1 MSIRLKLMLTYL
13 FGIILTAMIVAITG
27 IGIVTAVLSYLAS
40 GIVKEQ
46 TAHEAFSRGIDLFV
60 DLRYAERYAPE
71 ELTSP
76 EFSASI
82 GDRLQPFGGFLVVRQ
97 GEQWDSYG
105 ALSEGE
111 AFLSQLR
118 QDVSTAQSKQEDL
131 FVVSAWEEREL
142 LAVTYDFPG
151 IDDPLTYY
159 LIADV
164 TTAESKTNSFEIFV
178 LLGIAI
184 LVGIILVPLLWITTR
199 DIIRP
204 LRQLEQG
211 SRRIA
216 EGDLNFR
223 LESKARNEVGS
234 VIRSYEKM
242 RSELQRS
249 IEAQLA
255 LEENRKEL
263 ISNISHDLKTPLT
276 SIKGYVE
283 GIRVGI
289 ADDPEKLKKYI
300 DVIYAKALDMDRMID
315 DLFLLSKL
323 DLEQERFHMETVP
336 LESFYRQMMTEL
348 QLEVESAGVRL
359 TGEYEAG
366 QDDTVTMDVQKMRR
380 VLLNLV
386 GNSVKFMDK
395 QEPHIHVYIG
405 RQSGNWILAV
415 TDNGPGM
422 RPDEQ
427 ERIFDRFYRADAF
440 RNQNV
445 AGSGLGLAIVKQIV
459 AYHGGTIH
467 ARSEQGQSMTVMIS
481 IPLIRDNNE
490 AGRAGDVEAEGISR

>member
-1 MSIRLKLMLTYL
+1 MSIRLKLILTYL
-13 FGIILTAMIVAITG
+13 FGTILTTIIVAMTG
-27 IGIVTAVLSYLAS
+27 IGIVTAILSYLIS
-40 GIVKEQ
+40 GIVKDQ
-46 TAHEAFSRGIDLFV
+46 SPHEAFSRGIDLFV

-76 EFSASI
+76 EFAASI
-82 GDRLQPFGGFLVVRQ
+82 GERLEPFKGFLVVRQ
-97 GEQWDSYG
+97 GERWESYG
-105 ALSEGE
+105 ELSEGE
-111 AFLSQLR
+111 AFLRQLR
-118 QDVSTAQSKQEDL
+118 QDVAAAQSKKDRV
-131 FVVSAWEEREL
+131 FVVSAWEERDL
-142 LAVTYDFPG
+142 LSVAYDFPR

-159 LIADV
+159 LVTDV
-164 TTAESKTNSFEIFV
+164 TMAESKKSGFKFFV

-184 LVGIILVPLLWITTR
+184 LVGIILVPLIWITTR
-199 DIIRP
+199 DIVRP

-223 LESKARNEVGS
+223 LESKVRNEVGG

-249 IEAQLA
+249 IDIQLA

-289 ADDPEKLKKYI
+289 ADDPEKLKKYV

-323 DLEQERFHMETVP
+323 DLEQEQFYLESVP
-336 LESFYRQMMTEL
+336 LESFYRQTISEL
-348 QLEVESAGVRL
+348 QMECERAGVRL
-359 TGEYEAG
+359 TSEYEAG
-366 QDDTVTMDVQKMRR
+366 QEDIVTMDIQKIKR
-380 VLLNLV
+380 VMLNLV
-386 GNSVKFMDK
+386 GNSIKFMDK
-395 QEPHIHVYIG
+395 QDPHVHVHFG
-405 RQSGNWILAV
+405 RQLENWVFTV

-422 RPDEQ
+422 GPAEL
-427 ERIFDRFYRADAF
+427 ERIFDRFYRGDAF

-445 AGSGLGLAIVKQIV
+445 AGSGLGLAIVKQIIV
-459 AYHGGTIH
+459 NHGGTIQ
-467 ARSEQGQSMTVMIS
+467 ARSEPGQSMKVIVS
-481 IPLIRDNNE
+481 IPIKRDSKE
-490 AGRAGDVEAEGISR
+490 AGRA

>member
-1 MSIRLKLMLTYL
+1 MSIRLKLILTYL
-13 FGIILTAMIVAITG
+13 LGTILTAIIVAITG
-27 IGIVTAVLSYLAS
+27 IGIVTAILSYLVS
-40 GIVKEQ
+40 GIVKDQ
-46 TAHEAFSRGIDLFV
+46 PPQEAFSRGIDLFV
-60 DLRYAERYAPE
+60 DLRYAERYAPG

-76 EFSASI
+76 DFAASI
-82 GDRLQPFGGFLVVRQ
+82 GKRLQPFGGFLVVRQ
-97 GEQWDSYG
+97 GERWESYG
-105 ALSEGE
+105 ELSEGE
-111 AFLSQLR
+111 AFLRQLR
-118 QDVSTAQSKQEDL
+118 QDVAAVGPEKEGV
-131 FVVSAWEEREL
+131 FVVSAWEERDL
-142 LAVTYDFPG
+142 LLIAYDFSG

-159 LIADV
+159 LVVDM
-164 TTAESKTNSFEIFV
+164 TMAESKTNRFELFV

-199 DIIRP
+199 DIVRP

-216 EGDLNFR
+216 EGDLDFR
-223 LESKARNEVGS
+223 LESKVRNEVGN

-249 IEAQLA
+249 IEVQLA

-283 GIRVGI
+283 GIRVGV

-300 DVIYAKALDMDRMID
+300 DVIYAKTLDMDRMID

-323 DLEQERFHMETVP
+323 DLEQERFHLETVP
-336 LESFYRQMMTEL
+336 LESFYRQTMSEL
-348 QLEVESAGVRL
+348 QMEYESAGVRL
-359 TGEYEAG
+359 TSEYEAG
-366 QDDTVTMDVQKMRR
+366 QDDVVTMDVQKMRR
-380 VLLNLV
+380 VMQNIV

-395 QEPHIHVYIG
+395 MEPCIHVYFG
-405 RQSGNWILAV
+405 RESDDWVFAV

-422 RPDEQ
+422 EPNEL

-445 AGSGLGLAIVKQIV
+445 AGSGLGLAIVKQII
-459 AYHGGTIH
+459 ANHGGTIH
-467 ARSEQGQSMTVMIS
+467 ARSEPGQSMTVMIS
-481 IPLIRDNNE
+481 IPINRDSKE
-490 AGRAGDVEAEGISR
+490 AGRA

>member
-1 MSIRLKLMLTYL
+1 MSIRLKLILTYL
-13 FGIILTAMIVAITG
+13 FGTILTTIIVAMTG
-27 IGIVTAVLSYLAS
+27 IGIVTAILSYLIS
-40 GIVKEQ
+40 GIVKDQ
-46 TAHEAFSRGIDLFV
+46 SPHEAFSRGIDLFV

-76 EFSASI
+76 EFAASI
-82 GDRLQPFGGFLVVRQ
+82 GERLEPFKGFLVVRQ
-97 GEQWDSYG
+97 GERWESYG
-105 ALSEGE
+105 ELSEGE
-111 AFLSQLR
+111 AFLRQLR
-118 QDVSTAQSKQEDL
+118 QDVAAAQSKKDRV
-131 FVVSAWEEREL
+131 FVVSAWEERDL
-142 LAVTYDFPG
+142 LSVAYDFPR

-159 LIADV
+159 LVTDV
-164 TTAESKTNSFEIFV
+164 TMAESKKSGFKFFV

-184 LVGIILVPLLWITTR
+184 LVGIILVPLIWITTR
-199 DIIRP
+199 DIVRP

-223 LESKARNEVGS
+223 LESKVRNEVGG

-249 IEAQLA
+249 IDIQLA

-289 ADDPEKLKKYI
+289 ADDPEKLKKYV

-323 DLEQERFHMETVP
+323 DLEQEQFYLESVP
-336 LESFYRQMMTEL
+336 LESFYRQTISEL
-348 QLEVESAGVRL
+348 QMECERAGVRL
-359 TGEYEAG
+359 TSEYEAG
-366 QDDTVTMDVQKMRR
+366 QEDIVTMDIQKIKR
-380 VLLNLV
+380 VMLNLV
-386 GNSVKFMDK
+386 GNSIKFMDK
-395 QEPHIHVYIG
+395 QDPHVHVHFG
-405 RQSGNWILAV
+405 RQLENWVFTV

-422 RPDEQ
+422 GPAEL
-427 ERIFDRFYRADAF
+427 ERIFDRFYRGDAF

-445 AGSGLGLAIVKQIV
+445 AGSGLGLAIVKQIIV
-459 AYHGGTIH
+459 NHGGTIQ
-467 ARSEQGQSMTVMIS
+467 ARSEPGQSMTVIVS
-481 IPLIRDNNE
+481 IPMKRDSKE
-490 AGRAGDVEAEGISR
+490 AGRA

>member
-13 FGIILTAMIVAITG
+13 FGTILTAIIVAVTG
-27 IGIVTAVLSYLAS
+27 IGIITAIVMYLVS
-40 GIVKEQ
+40 GIVKDQ
-46 TAHEAFSRGIDLFV
+46 SPHEAFSRGIDLLA

-76 EFSASI
+76 EFAASI
-82 GDRLQPFGGFLVVRQ
+82 GERLQPFGGFLVVRQ
-97 GEQWDSYG
+97 GERWESYG

-111 AFLSQLR
+111 AFLRQL
-118 QDVSTAQSKQEDL
+118 QKDVSAPGTDPDDV
-131 FVVSAWEEREL
+131 FVTSVWEERDL
-142 LAVTYDFPG
+142 LSVAYDFPG
-151 IDDPLTYY
+151 IEDSLTYY
-159 LIADV
+159 LVGDM
-164 TTAESKTNSFEIFV
+164 TMAESKSNRFGLFV

-199 DIIRP
+199 DIVRP

-223 LESKARNEVGS
+223 LESKVRNEVGE

-249 IEAQLA
+249 IEVQLA

-283 GIRVGI
+283 GIRVGV

-300 DVIYAKALDMDRMID
+300 DVIYAKTLDMDRMID

-323 DLEQERFHMETVP
+323 DLEQERFHLETVP
-336 LESFYRQMMTEL
+336 LESFYRQTMSEL
-348 QLEVESAGVRL
+348 QMEYESAGVRL

-366 QDDTVTMDVQKMRR
+366 QEDIVTMDVQKMRR
-380 VLLNLV
+380 VMQNIV

-395 QEPHIHVYIG
+395 MEPRIHVYFG
-405 RQSGNWILAV
+405 RQSDEWVFAV

-422 RPDEQ
+422 EPSEL

-445 AGSGLGLAIVKQIV
+445 SGSGLGLAIVKQIV
-459 AYHGGTIH
+459 ANHGGSIR
-467 ARSEQGQSMTVMIS
+467 ARSVPGESMTVMIS
-481 IPLIRDNNE
+481 IPMKRDKDE
-490 AGRAGDVEAEGISR
+490 AGRA

>member
-1 MSIRLKLMLTYL
+1 MSIRLKLILTYL
-13 FGIILTAMIVAITG
+13 FGTILTTIIVAMTG
-27 IGIVTAVLSYLAS
+27 IGIVTAILSYLIS
-40 GIVKEQ
+40 GIVKDQ
-46 TAHEAFSRGIDLFV
+46 SPHEAFSRGIDLFV

-76 EFSASI
+76 EFAASI
-82 GDRLQPFGGFLVVRQ
+82 GERLEPFKGFLVVRQ
-97 GEQWDSYG
+97 GERWEGYG
-105 ALSEGE
+105 ELSEGE
-111 AFLSQLR
+111 AFLRQLR
-118 QDVSTAQSKQEDL
+118 QDVAAAQSKKDRV
-131 FVVSAWEEREL
+131 FVVSAWEERDL
-142 LAVTYDFPG
+142 LSVAYDFPR

-159 LIADV
+159 LVTDV
-164 TTAESKTNSFEIFV
+164 TMAESKKSGFKFFV

-184 LVGIILVPLLWITTR
+184 LVGIILVPLIWITTR
-199 DIIRP
+199 DIVRP

-223 LESKARNEVGS
+223 LESKVRNEVGG

-249 IEAQLA
+249 IDVQLA

-289 ADDPEKLKKYI
+289 ADDPEKLKKYV

-323 DLEQERFHMETVP
+323 DLEQEQFYLESVP
-336 LESFYRQMMTEL
+336 LESFYRQTISEL
-348 QLEVESAGVRL
+348 QMECERAGVRL
-359 TGEYEAG
+359 TSEYEAG
-366 QDDTVTMDVQKMRR
+366 QEDIVTMDIQKIKR
-380 VLLNLV
+380 VMLNLV
-386 GNSVKFMDK
+386 GNSIKFMDK
-395 QEPHIHVYIG
+395 QDPHVHVHFG
-405 RQSGNWILAV
+405 RQLENWVFTV

-422 RPDEQ
+422 GPAEL
-427 ERIFDRFYRADAF
+427 ERIFDRFYRGDAF

-445 AGSGLGLAIVKQIV
+445 AGSGLGLAIVKQIIV
-459 AYHGGTIH
+459 NHGGTIQ
-467 ARSEQGQSMTVMIS
+467 ARSEPGQSMTVIVS
-481 IPLIRDNNE
+481 IPMKRDSKE
-490 AGRAGDVEAEGISR
+490 AGRA

>member
-1 MSIRLKLMLTYL
+1 MSIRLKLILTYL
-13 FGIILTAMIVAITG
+13 FGTILTAIIVTMTG
-27 IGIVTAVLSYLAS
+27 IGLVTAVLSYLAS
-40 GIVKEQ
+40 GIVKDQ
-46 TAHEAFSRGIDLFV
+46 SPHEAFSRGIDLFV

-71 ELTSP
+71 ELTSAA
-76 EFSASI
+76 FAASI

-97 GEQWDSYG
+97 GERWESYG
-105 ALSEGE
+105 TLSEGE
-111 AFLSQLR
+111 AFLRQLR
-118 QDVSTAQSKQEDL
+118 QAVATAGPDEDGV
-131 FVVSAWEEREL
+131 FVVNAWEERDL
-142 LAVTYDFPG
+142 LTVAYEFPK
-151 IDDPLTYY
+151 IEEPLTYY
-159 LIADV
+159 LVVDMTA
-164 TTAESKTNSFEIFV
+164 AESKTNRFELFV

-184 LVGIILVPLLWITTR
+184 LVGIILLPLLWITTR
-199 DIIRP
+199 DIVRP

-223 LESKARNEVGS
+223 LESKVRNEVGS

-249 IEAQLA
+249 IDVQLA

-300 DVIYAKALDMDRMID
+300 EVIYAKALDMDRMID

-323 DLEQERFHMETVP
+323 DLEQEHFYLETVP
-336 LESFYRQMMTEL
+336 LEPFYRQTMSEL
-348 QLEVESAGVRL
+348 QMECERAGVRL

-366 QDDTVTMDVQKMRR
+366 PDDVVTMDVQKMRR
-380 VLLNLV
+380 VMLNLV

-395 QEPHIHVYIG
+395 KEPHIHVYFG
-405 RQSGNWILAV
+405 RRSDDWVFAV

-422 RPDEQ
+422 GPAEL
-427 ERIFDRFYRADAF
+427 ERIFDRFYRGDAF

-445 AGSGLGLAIVKQIV
+445 AGSGLGLAIVKQII
-459 AYHGGTIH
+459 ANHGGKIH
-467 ARSEQGQSMTVMIS
+467 ARSEPGQSMTVMIS
-481 IPLIRDNNE
+481 VPMNRNSDE
-490 AGRAGDVEAEGISR
+490 AGRA

>member
-1 MSIRLKLMLTYL
+1 MSIRLKLILTYL
-13 FGIILTAMIVAITG
+13 LGTILTAIIVAMLG
-27 IGIVTAVLSYLAS
+27 IGIVTAILSYLVS
-40 GIVKEQ
+40 GIVKDQ
-46 TAHEAFSRGIDLFV
+46 SPHEAFSRGIDLFV

-71 ELTSP
+71 ELKSP
-76 EFSASI
+76 EFAASI
-82 GDRLQPFGGFLVVRQ
+82 GERLKPFEGFLVVRQ
-97 GEQWDSYG
+97 GERWESYG
-105 ALSEGE
+105 ELSEGE
-111 AFLSQLR
+111 AFLRQLR
-118 QDVSTAQSKQEDL
+118 QDVAAAGPKEDGM
-131 FVVSAWEEREL
+131 FVVSAWEERDL
-142 LAVTYDFPG
+142 LSIAYDFPG
-151 IDDPLTYY
+151 INDPLTYY
-159 LIADV
+159 LVADM
-164 TTAESKTNSFEIFV
+164 TMAESKTNRFELFV

-199 DIIRP
+199 DIVRP

-223 LESKARNEVGS
+223 LESKVRNEVGG

-242 RSELQRS
+242 RGELQRS
-249 IEAQLA
+249 IDVQLA

-283 GIRVGI
+283 GIRVGV

-300 DVIYAKALDMDRMID
+300 DVIYAKTLDMDRMID

-323 DLEQERFHMETVP
+323 DLEQERFYLETVP
-336 LESFYRQMMTEL
+336 LESFYRHTMSEL
-348 QLEVESAGVRL
+348 HMECERAGVRL
-359 TGEYEAG
+359 TSEYEAG
-366 QDDTVTMDVQKMRR
+366 QEDVVTMDVQKMKR
-380 VLLNLV
+380 VMLNLV

-395 QEPHIHVYIG
+395 QEPHIHVHIG
-405 RQSGNWILAV
+405 RQSEEWVVEV

-422 RPDEQ
+422 GPDELD
-427 ERIFDRFYRADAF
+427 RIFDRFYRGDAF

-459 AYHGGTIH
+459 ANHGGMIH
-467 ARSEQGQSMTVMIS
+467 ARSEPGQSMTVMIS
-481 IPLIRDNNE
+481 IPMKRDSKE
-490 AGRAGDVEAEGISR
+490 AGRA

>member
-1 MSIRLKLMLTYL
+1 MSIRLKLILTYL
-13 FGIILTAMIVAITG
+13 LGTILTAIIVAVTG
-27 IGIVTAVLSYLAS
+27 IGIVTAILSYLAS
-40 GIVKEQ
+40 GIVKDQ
-46 TAHEAFSRGIDLFV
+46 SPHEAFSRGIDLFV

-76 EFSASI
+76 EFAASI
-82 GDRLQPFGGFLVVRQ
+82 GERLQPFGGFLVVRQ
-97 GEQWDSYG
+97 GERWESYG
-105 ALSEGE
+105 ELSEGE
-111 AFLSQLR
+111 AFLRQLR
-118 QDVSTAQSKQEDL
+118 QDVAAAGPHADGM
-131 FVVSAWEEREL
+131 FVASAWEERDL
-142 LAVTYDFPG
+142 LSVAYDFSE

-159 LIADV
+159 LVADM
-164 TTAESKTNSFEIFV
+164 TMAESKTNRFELFV

-199 DIIRP
+199 DIVRP

-223 LESKARNEVGS
+223 LESKVRNEVGS

-249 IEAQLA
+249 IDAQLA

-300 DVIYAKALDMDRMID
+300 DVIYSKTQDMDRMID

-323 DLEQERFHMETVP
+323 DLEQERFHLETVP
-336 LESFYRQMMTEL
+336 LEPFYRQTMSEL
-348 QLEVESAGVRL
+348 QMEYESAGVRL
-359 TGEYEAG
+359 TSEYEAG
-366 QDDTVTMDVQKMRR
+366 QGDVVTMDVQKMRR
-380 VLLNLV
+380 VMLNIV

-395 QEPHIHVYIG
+395 KEPHIHVRFG
-405 RQSGNWILAV
+405 RQSDDWVFAV

-422 RPDEQ
+422 GPNEL
-427 ERIFDRFYRADAF
+427 ERIFDRFYRGDAF

-445 AGSGLGLAIVKQIV
+445 AGSGLGLAIVKQII
-459 AYHGGTIH
+459 ANHGGTIH
-467 ARSEQGQSMTVMIS
+467 ARSEPGRFMTVMVS
-481 IPLIRDNNE
+481 IPMKRDSNE
-490 AGRAGDVEAEGISR
+490 ARRT

>member
-1 MSIRLKLMLTYL
+1 MSIRLKLILTYL
-13 FGIILTAMIVAITG
+13 FGTILTTIIVAMTG
-27 IGIVTAVLSYLAS
+27 IGIVTAILSYLIS
-40 GIVKEQ
+40 GIVKDQ
-46 TAHEAFSRGIDLFV
+46 SPHEAFSRGIDLFV

-76 EFSASI
+76 EFAASI
-82 GDRLQPFGGFLVVRQ
+82 GERLEPFKGFLVVRQ
-97 GEQWDSYG
+97 GERWESYG
-105 ALSEGE
+105 ELSEGE
-111 AFLSQLR
+111 AFLRQLR
-118 QDVSTAQSKQEDL
+118 QDVAAAQSKKDRV
-131 FVVSAWEEREL
+131 FVVSAWEERDL
-142 LAVTYDFPG
+142 LSVAYDFPG

-159 LIADV
+159 LVTDV
-164 TTAESKTNSFEIFV
+164 TMAESKKSGFKFFV

-184 LVGIILVPLLWITTR
+184 LVGIILVPLIWITTR
-199 DIIRP
+199 DIVRP

-223 LESKARNEVGS
+223 LESKVRNEVGG

-249 IEAQLA
+249 IDVQLA

-283 GIRVGI
+283 GIRLGI
-289 ADDPEKLKKYI
+289 ADDPEKLKKYV

-323 DLEQERFHMETVP
+323 DLEQEQFYLESVP
-336 LESFYRQMMTEL
+336 LESFYRQTISEL
-348 QLEVESAGVRL
+348 QMECERAGVRL
-359 TGEYEAG
+359 TSEYEAG
-366 QDDTVTMDVQKMRR
+366 QEDIVTMDIQKIKR
-380 VLLNLV
+380 VMLNLV
-386 GNSVKFMDK
+386 GNSIKFMDK
-395 QEPHIHVYIG
+395 QDPHVHVHFG
-405 RQSGNWILAV
+405 RQLENWVFTV

-422 RPDEQ
+422 GPAEL
-427 ERIFDRFYRADAF
+427 ERIFDRFYRGDAF

-445 AGSGLGLAIVKQIV
+445 AGSGLGLAIVKQIIV
-459 AYHGGTIH
+459 NHGGTIQ
-467 ARSEQGQSMTVMIS
+467 ARSEPGQSMTVIVS
-481 IPLIRDNNE
+481 IPMKRDSKE
-490 AGRAGDVEAEGISR
+490 AGRA

>member
-1 MSIRLKLMLTYL
+1 MSIRLKLILTYL
-13 FGIILTAMIVAITG
+13 FGTILTTIIVAMTG
-27 IGIVTAVLSYLAS
+27 IGIVTAILSYLIS
-40 GIVKEQ
+40 GIVKDQ
-46 TAHEAFSRGIDLFV
+46 SPHEAFSRGIDLFV

-76 EFSASI
+76 EFAASI
-82 GDRLQPFGGFLVVRQ
+82 GERLEPFKGFLVVRQ
-97 GEQWDSYG
+97 GERWESYG
-105 ALSEGE
+105 ELSEGE
-111 AFLSQLR
+111 AFLRQLR
-118 QDVSTAQSKQEDL
+118 QDVAAAQSKKDRV
-131 FVVSAWEEREL
+131 FVVSAWEERDL
-142 LAVTYDFPG
+142 LSVAYDFPR

-159 LIADV
+159 LVTDV
-164 TTAESKTNSFEIFV
+164 TMAESKKSGFKFFV

-184 LVGIILVPLLWITTR
+184 LVGIILVPLIWITTR
-199 DIIRP
+199 DIVRP

-223 LESKARNEVGS
+223 LESKVRNEVGG

-249 IEAQLA
+249 IDVQLA

-289 ADDPEKLKKYI
+289 ADDPEKLKKYV

-323 DLEQERFHMETVP
+323 DLEQEQFYLESVP
-336 LESFYRQMMTEL
+336 LESFYRQTISEL
-348 QLEVESAGVRL
+348 QMECERAGVRL
-359 TGEYEAG
+359 TSEYEAG
-366 QDDTVTMDVQKMRR
+366 QEDIVTMDIQKIKR
-380 VLLNLV
+380 VMLNLV
-386 GNSVKFMDK
+386 GNSIKFMDK
-395 QEPHIHVYIG
+395 QDPHVHVHFG
-405 RQSGNWILAV
+405 RQLENWVFTV

-422 RPDEQ
+422 GPAEL
-427 ERIFDRFYRADAF
+427 ERIFDRFYRGDAF

-445 AGSGLGLAIVKQIV
+445 AGSGLGLAIVKQIIV
-459 AYHGGTIH
+459 NHGGTIQ
-467 ARSEQGQSMTVMIS
+467 ARSEPGQSMTVIVS
-481 IPLIRDNNE
+481 IPMKRDSKE
-490 AGRAGDVEAEGISR
+490 AGRA

>member
-1 MSIRLKLMLTYL
+1 MSIRLKLILTYL
-13 FGIILTAMIVAITG
+13 LGTLLTAIIVAMTG
-27 IGIVTAVLSYLAS
+27 IGLVTAVLSYLVS
-40 GIVKEQ
+40 GIVKDQ
-46 TAHEAFSRGIDLFV
+46 SPHEAFSRSIDLIV

-71 ELTSP
+71 ELMSP
-76 EFSASI
+76 AFAGSI

-97 GEQWDSYG
+97 GERWESYG

-111 AFLSQLR
+111 AFLEQLR
-118 QDVSTAQSKQEDL
+118 QDVATAGPDEDGV
-131 FVVSAWEEREL
+131 FVVSAWEERDL
-142 LAVTYDFPG
+142 LSVAYDFPG
-151 IDDPLTYY
+151 IDEPLTYY
-159 LIADV
+159 LVADMTV
-164 TTAESKTNSFEIFV
+164 AESKTNRFELFV

-184 LVGIILVPLLWITTR
+184 LVGIILLPLLWITTR
-199 DIIRP
+199 DIVRP

-216 EGDLNFR
+216 EGDLGFR
-223 LESKARNEVGS
+223 LESKVRNEVGS

-323 DLEQERFHMETVP
+323 DLEQERFYLETVP
-336 LESFYRQMMTEL
+336 LKPFYRQTMSDL
-348 QLEVESAGVRL
+348 QMECERAGVRL
-359 TGEYEAG
+359 TSEYEAG
-366 QDDTVTMDVQKMRR
+366 QDDVVTMDVQKMRR
-380 VLLNLV
+380 VMLNLV

-395 QEPHIHVYIG
+395 KEPHIHVYFG
-405 RQSGNWILAV
+405 RQSDDWIFAV

-422 RPDEQ
+422 GPAEL
-427 ERIFDRFYRADAF
+427 ERIFDRFYRADTN

-445 AGSGLGLAIVKQIV
+445 AGSGLGLAIVKQII
-459 AYHGGTIH
+459 ANHGGTIH
-467 ARSEQGQSMTVMIS
+467 ASSEPGQSMTVMIS
-481 IPLIRDNNE
+481 IPMKRDSNE
-490 AGRAGDVEAEGISR
+490 AGRA

>member
-1 MSIRLKLMLTYL
+1 MSIRLKLILAYL
-13 FGIILTAMIVAITG
+13 FGTLLTAIIVAMTG
-27 IGIVTAVLSYLAS
+27 IGLVTAILSYLAS
-40 GIVKEQ
+40 GIVKDQ
-46 TAHEAFSRGIDLFV
+46 SPHEAFSRSIDLFV
-60 DLRYAERYAPE
+60 DLRYAERYTPE
-71 ELTSP
+71 DLTSP
-76 EFSASI
+76 AFAASI

-97 GEQWDSYG
+97 GESWESYG

-111 AFLSQLR
+111 AFLRQLR
-118 QDVSTAQSKQEDL
+118 QDVSTIGPNADDM
-131 FVVSAWEEREL
+131 FVVSAWEERDL
-142 LAVTYDFPG
+142 LSVGYDFPE
-151 IDDPLTYY
+151 IDSPLTYY
-159 LIADV
+159 LVADM
-164 TTAESKTNSFEIFV
+164 TDAGSKTNRFELFV

-184 LVGIILVPLLWITTR
+184 LIGIILVPLLWITTR
-199 DIIRP
+199 DIVRP

-223 LESKARNEVGS
+223 LESKVRNEVGS

-249 IEAQLA
+249 IDTQLA

-289 ADDPEKLKKYI
+289 ANDPEKLKKYI
-300 DVIYAKALDMDRMID
+300 DVIYAKTLDMDRMID

-323 DLEQERFHMETVP
+323 DLEQERFHLETVP
-336 LESFYRQMMTEL
+336 LESFYRQTMSEL
-348 QLEVESAGVRL
+348 QMEYESAGVRL
-359 TGEYEAG
+359 TSEYEAG
-366 QDDTVTMDVQKMRR
+366 QNDVVTMDVQKMRR
-380 VLLNLV
+380 VMLNIV

-395 QEPHIHVYIG
+395 KEPHIHVYFG
-405 RQSGNWILAV
+405 RQSEDWVFAV

-422 RPDEQ
+422 GPDEL
-427 ERIFDRFYRADAF
+427 ERIFDRFYRGDAF

-445 AGSGLGLAIVKQIV
+445 AGSGLGLAIVKQII
-459 AYHGGTIH
+459 ANHGGTIY
-467 ARSEQGQSMTVMIS
+467 ARSEPGQFMTVMIS
-481 IPLIRDNNE
+481 IPIKRDSND
-490 AGRAGDVEAEGISR
+490 ARRA